1 MFIDF
6 LTPEVFD
13 AIIITNI
20 LVGLLIASWR
30 FKRDLDRP
38 LPDDAPEWALAR
50 YEGSITSSSSSR
62 S

>member
-13 AIIITNI
+13 AIVVLSI
-20 LVGLLIASWR
+20 LFGVLLAGR
-30 FKRDLDRP
+30 RLRKDLRGP
-38 LPDDAPEWALAR
+38 LPDDAPAWARAR
-50 YEGSITSSSSSR
+50 NEAQANNSTDR

>member
-38 LPDDAPEWALAR
+38 LPDDAPEWTLAR